1 MQSRLRWSVLVLAL
15 ALLASACNRGGGDVA
30 DVPSPVAATTEAS
43 EEEESESE
51 EDESEEESE
60 DDGGSAEGA
69 VTSVDDANAA
79 VVQIVAEGTF
89 RDVEF
94 GEYEG
99 SGAGSGFIIDP
110 EGIVVTN
117 NHVVTGSATLD
128 VYLDGEDEPLNA
140 RVLGYSEC
148 SDLAVI
154 DLEGEDYPYLEWYE
168 DEVAVRL
175 DVFSAG
181 FPLGDPEYSLQD
193 GTVNRADYDIETNWA
208 SVENIVEHSARINPG
223 NSGGP
228 LLTEEGQVVGV
239 NYAGD
244 PETDQNLAISA
255 SEAMDIVETLRGEE
269 NVTSIGV
276 NGQAVSDGES
286 ISGVWVTSVDSGS
299 PADNAGLQ
307 PGDIIT
313 RMEGVTL
320 AEDET
325 MSQYCDVL
333 RSRDPDDVL
342 AIEVLRY
349 DSEEVLEGQ
358 INGDELVQSFSFAQE
373 EAEAVTTTE
382 PDTAVYGEYMTISD
396 DTGAISLEVPVEWGQ
411 VDGRPFTD
419 AQGRPVSDVRAAS
432 NLESFQNSWETPG
445 VIVSAS
451 SALAQTGNELTLIDE
466 LVEPLSGQCT
476 YDGRQPYADPAYT
489 GQFDTYTECGGVG
502 ASYIVLGAVPPG
514 REYVIRVQV
523 QINGER
529 DLEALDRVISSF
541 VVIGNV

>member
-1 MQSRLRWSVLVLAL
+1 MQSRLRWFLLLMALAVLAG
-15 ALLASACNRGGGDVA
+15 ACNRGGGEQA
-30 DVPSPVAATTEAS
+30 DPSPVAATTAAADGSEPAEEESAS
-43 EEEESESE
+43 EEEGG
-51 EDESEEESE
+51 EDG
-60 DDGGSAEGA
+60 GGSAGGA
-69 VTSVDDANAA
+69 VTSVDDANSA
-79 VVQIVAEGTF
+79 VVQIVAEGSF

-117 NHVVTGSATLD
+117 NHVVTGAATLD
-128 VYLDGEDEPLNA
+128 VYLDGEDEPVNA

-154 DLEGEDYPYLEWYE
+154 DLDGDDYPYLEWYE
-168 DEVAVRL
+168 DDIEVRL

-208 SVENIVEHSARINPG
+208 SVENVVEHSARINPG

-244 PETDQNLAISA
+244 SETDQNLAIAA
-255 SEAMDIVETLRGEE
+255 SEAMEIVETLRGEE

-276 NGQAVSDGES
+276 NGQAVSDGEG

-325 MSQYCDVL
+325 MAQYCDIL
-333 RSRDPDDVL
+333 RSRNPDDVL

-349 DSEEVLEGQ
+349 DTEEVLEGQ
-358 INGDELVQSFSFAQE
+358 INGEELVQSFSFAQE
-373 EAEAVTTTE
+373 AADDVTTSAPSTE
-382 PDTAVYGEYMTISD
+382 VYTGYATITD
-396 DTGAISLEVPVEWGQ
+396 ETGAIRVEVPVEWSD
-411 VDGRPFTD
+411 VDGAPYTD
-419 AQGRPVSDVRAAS
+419 QQGRAIADVRASSDLAS
-432 NLESFQNSWETPG
+432 FSGSWDTPG

-451 SALAQTGNELTLIDE
+451 SAIAQTANELTLLDE

-476 YDGRQPYADPAYT
+476 YEGRQPYSDPAYT
-489 GQFDTYTECGGVG
+489 GQFDTYTNCGGVG
-502 ASYIVLGAVPPG
+502 ASYLVVGAVPPG

-523 QINGER
+523 QVNGER
-529 DLEALDRVISSF
+529 DLEALDRVLNSF
-541 VVIGNV
+541 VVTGNV

>member
-1 MQSRLRWSVLVLAL
+1 M
-15 ALLASACNRGGGDVA
+15 LASACNRGGGEQA
-30 DVPSPVAATTEAS
+30 QPSPVVATTAAAEESEPSEEDSESS
-43 EEEESESE
+43 EEETE
-51 EDESEEESE
+51 EDDS
-60 DDGGSAEGA
+60 GSSGGA

-79 VVQIVAEGTF
+79 VVQIVAEGSF

-117 NHVVTGSATLD
+117 NHVVTGAATLD
-128 VYLDGEDEPLNA
+128 VYLDGEDEPVNA

-154 DLEGEDYPYLEWYE
+154 DLDGDDYPYLEWYE
-168 DEVAVRL
+168 DEVEVRL
-175 DVFSAG
+175 DVYSAG

-228 LLTEEGQVVGV
+228 LLTEDGQVVGV

-255 SEAMDIVETLRGEE
+255 SEAMEIVEILRGEE

-276 NGQAVSDGES
+276 NGQAVSDGQGL
-286 ISGVWVTSVDSGS
+286 SGVWVTSVDSGS
-299 PADNAGLQ
+299 PADNAGIQ

-325 MSQYCDVL
+325 MSQYCDIL
-333 RSRDPDDVL
+333 RSRNPDDVL

-349 DSEEVLEGQ
+349 DTEEVLEGQ

-373 EAEAVTTTE
+373 SADEVTTTA
-382 PDTAVYGEYMTISD
+382 PDTEVYSGYMTISD
-396 DTGAISLEVPVEWGQ
+396 DTGAISLEVPNEWGQ
-411 VDGRPFTD
+411 VDGRPYAD
-419 AQGRPVSDVRAAS
+419 AQGRAISDVRAAS
-432 NLESFQNSWETPG
+432 DLEAFQNSWSTPG

-451 SALAQTGNELTLIDE
+451 SAIAQTANELTLLDE

-476 YDGRQPYADPAYT
+476 YEGRQPYADPAYT
-489 GQFDTYTECGGVG
+489 GSFDTYTECGGVG
-502 ASYIVLGAVPPG
+502 ASYIVVGAVPPG

-523 QINGER
+523 QVNGER
-529 DLEALDRVISSF
+529 DLEALDRVLATF
-541 VVIGNV
+541 VVTGNV